1 MKRDCFFFPSYINA
15 AELLKK
21 KKKKEGGVGGDAGT
35 QISPAIWILRRVPI
49 NINASE
55 QLSAEVRRGL

>member
-1 MKRDCFFFPSYINA
+1 MKRDCFFSDINA
-15 AELLKK
+15 AWLLKK
-21 KKKKEGGVGGDAGT
+21 KVVGGGGEAGAQT
-35 QISPAIWILRRVPI
+35 SPAIWILRRVPI